1 MDTDGSFSESPT
13 LALLQPDDAVG
24 TGLVVSEEAWL
35 GFRATVSAVL
45 LLELLLGVG
54 GNLTVL
60 VLYCGHCSLLESVS
74 HAVTLSLHTLDLLL
88 CLLCLPATA
97 MLLLLGGGSS
107 PHHVLLCCLHE
118 SAATFASVGTALN
131 LLLIS
136 LDRYDISVRPANR
149 LLTPRRAAFLL
160 TAVWVVSLTL
170 PVLPFVEAGLGSG
183 PTDSVPV
190 NSNSTLLCSQLQ
202 GSLQAHLFLQAPIFL
217 CSLVV
222 MLFTYS
228 RILQA
233 LRIRIGHPARAQR
246 GATQLVQRRW
256 QRRKK
261 SSRSPDP
268 VTKTVSV
275 SPPPLSTG
283 PLVASDTIT
292 TITMNTETN
301 TPSLNTPLS
310 PPSTEA
316 TVTTPFAL
324 SPNIGLSLAAAPLN
338 PLPPL
343 STIATPSNHNP
354 NVSTINTPL
363 PPTISTISIQLN
375 SNPTTPTITTNLN
388 PNSNTSTVSRPLT
401 PNPHTSTVSFPQ
413 NTNRIISTISIP
425 LNSNPTLTTSDIC
438 FPENPN
444 PTAPTITTNLH
455 PNTSTSTISFPLNPN
470 PTISTIFVSPNPSPS
485 SSTTTIPP
493 SASHNPASSILTIPP
508 NPSPSMST
516 ITTPLKHTV
525 SSTAL
530 PINPS
535 PTIPTTLLSPTATP
549 APASVG
555 VGASVS
561 AILALRRA
569 VRRHR
574 DRRERQKRVFRMSV
588 IIVLSFLLC
597 WAPLSVTPLLHL
609 AIGPSDWLE
618 RLRVCFLVLA
628 YWTVVLH
635 PLLYAFTRQK
645 LRKVLHTRLRRL
657 RNNNNNNTHTMAKV
671 KQRNRRKHRADC
683 SDATDRCLMEAV
695 RE

>member
-1 MDTDGSFSESPT
+1 METDGSITEGPGFP
-13 LALLQPDDAVG
+13 LLQASDGVG
-24 TGLVVSEEAWL
+24 TGLAEQEGAWL

-88 CLLCLPATA
+88 CLLCLPVTAT
-97 MLLLLGGGSS
+97 LLLLGGASI
-107 PHHVLLCCLHE
+107 PHHTLLCCLHE

-160 TAVWVVSLTL
+160 TGVWVVSLTVPL
-170 PVLPFVEAGLGSG
+170 LPFVEAGFVSG
-183 PTDSVPV
+183 LSAEVAVHT
-190 NSNSTLLCSQLQ
+190 NSTVLCSEWA
-202 GSLQAHLFLQAPIFL
+202 GTLQAHLLLQVPVFL
-217 CSLVV
+217 CSLAV

-233 LRIRIGHPARAQR
+233 LRIRIGHPPRSQRDARRPA
-246 GATQLVQRRW
+246 RRLW
-256 QRRKK
+256 QRKK
-261 SSRSPDP
+261 RSVRSPDHRTRTTP
-268 VTKTVSV
+268 I

-301 TPSLNTPLS
+301 TPSVNTPLS
-310 PPSTEA
+310 PTPTISI
-316 TVTTPFAL
+316 VTTPL
-324 SPNIGLSLAAAPLN
+324 SP
-338 PLPPL
+338 
-343 STIATPSNHNP
+343 
-354 NVSTINTPL
+354 
-363 PPTISTISIQLN
+363 
-375 SNPTTPTITTNLN
+375 TPTV
-388 PNSNTSTVSRPLT
+388 TSTT
-401 PNPHTSTVSFPQ
+401 TS
-413 NTNRIISTISIP
+413 P
-425 LNSNPTLTTSDIC
+425 LNSNPAISV
-438 FPENPN
+438 
-444 PTAPTITTNLH
+444 TAT
-455 PNTSTSTISFPLNPN
+455 PL
-470 PTISTIFVSPNPSPS
+470 SPS
-485 SSTTTIPP
+485 SAIATIT
-493 SASHNPASSILTIPP
+493 SSLPP
-508 NPSPSMST
+508 NPSST
-516 ITTPLKHTV
+516 IVTSLSPTTTVSHVTTPL
-525 SSTAL
+525 
-530 PINPS
+530 S
-535 PTIPTTLLSPTATP
+535 PTRAHNPP
-549 APASVG
+549 SVG

-574 DRRERQKRVFRMSV
+574 DRRERQKRVFRMS
-588 IIVLSFLLC
+588 IIIILSFLLC
-597 WAPLSVTPLLHL
+597 WAPLSITPLLLL

-618 RLRVCFLVLA
+618 RLRLCFLVLA

-657 RNNNNNNTHTMAKV
+657 RTNNTHTLIRTNT
-671 KQRNRRKHRADC
+671 RNRRKHRADC
-683 SDATDRCLMEAV
+683 SDATDRCLTEAT

>member
-1 MDTDGSFSESPT
+1 MMVSMETDGSITEGPG
-13 LALLQPDDAVG
+13 LPLLQASDGVG
-24 TGLVVSEEAWL
+24 AGLPEHDGAWL

-88 CLLCLPATA
+88 CLLCLPVTAT
-97 MLLLLGGGSS
+97 LLLLGGASI
-107 PHHVLLCCLHE
+107 PHHTLLCCLHE

-160 TAVWVVSLTL
+160 TGVWVVSLTVPL
-170 PVLPFVEAGLGSG
+170 LPFVEAGFVSG
-183 PTDSVPV
+183 LTEGVAV
-190 NSNSTLLCSQLQ
+190 HSNSTVLCSEWVGTLQ
-202 GSLQAHLFLQAPIFL
+202 IHLLLQVPVFL
-217 CSLVV
+217 CSLSV

-233 LRIRIGHPARAQR
+233 LRIRIGHPPRSQRDARRPAQR
-246 GATQLVQRRW
+246 LW
-256 QRRKK
+256 QRRKRAV
-261 SSRSPDP
+261 RSPDHTRRTTP
-268 VTKTVSV
+268 I

-301 TPSLNTPLS
+301 TPSMNTPLS
-310 PPSTEA
+310 PTPTISI
-316 TVTTPFAL
+316 VTTPL
-324 SPNIGLSLAAAPLN
+324 SPTPTIGLSLVSTPLSPSRSLPTINTPN
-338 PLPPL
+338 PNTSTITTQLYSNPAISTLTTSLHSNTPSTITLPPNPTPAISITATSL
-343 STIATPSNHNP
+343 SPNSAISTITSPLSPNPTVSTIATP
-354 NVSTINTPL
+354 
-363 PPTISTISIQLN
+363 
-375 SNPTTPTITTNLN
+375 
-388 PNSNTSTVSRPLT
+388 
-401 PNPHTSTVSFPQ
+401 
-413 NTNRIISTISIP
+413 
-425 LNSNPTLTTSDIC
+425 
-438 FPENPN
+438 
-444 PTAPTITTNLH
+444 
-455 PNTSTSTISFPLNPN
+455 
-470 PTISTIFVSPNPSPS
+470 
-485 SSTTTIPP
+485 
-493 SASHNPASSILTIPP
+493 
-508 NPSPSMST
+508 
-516 ITTPLKHTV
+516 
-525 SSTAL
+525 
-530 PINPS
+530 
-535 PTIPTTLLSPTATP
+535 LSPTPIVSLATTP
-549 APASVG
+549 QSPPRAHNPPSVG

-588 IIVLSFLLC
+588 IIILSFLLC
-597 WAPLSVTPLLHL
+597 WAPLSITPLLLL

-618 RLRVCFLVLA
+618 RLRLCFLVLA

-657 RNNNNNNTHTMAKV
+657 RTNNTHTLIRTNT
-671 KQRNRRKHRADC
+671 QNRRKHRADC
-683 SDATDRCLMEAV
+683 SDATDRCLTEAT

>member
-1 MDTDGSFSESPT
+1 MIVSMETDGSFSEGPT
-13 LALLQPDDAVG
+13 LTLLQSNDGVG
-24 TGLVVSEEAWL
+24 AGLVKPEEAWL

-74 HAVTLSLHTLDLLL
+74 HAVTLSLHMLDLLL
-88 CLLCLPATA
+88 CLLCLPITA
-97 MLLLLGGGSS
+97 ILLLLGGASS

-149 LLTPRRAAFLL
+149 LLTQRRAAFLL
-160 TAVWVVSLTL
+160 AGVWVVSLTL

-183 PTDSVPV
+183 ATHGSPV
-190 NSNSTLLCSQLQ
+190 YSNSTLMCSQLV
-202 GSLQAHLFLQAPIFL
+202 GTLQAHLFLQAPIFL
-217 CSLVV
+217 CSLAV

-246 GATQLVQRRW
+246 GTTRLVRRPW
-256 QRRKK
+256 QHRKRSAK
-261 SSRSPDP
+261 SPDHM
-268 VTKTVSV
+268 TKTVSV

-292 TITMNTETN
+292 TVTMNTETN
-301 TPSLNTPLS
+301 TPSVSTPRS
-310 PPSTEA
+310 PTPTTA
-316 TVTTPFAL
+316 TTATTPF
-324 SPNIGLSLAAAPLN
+324 
-338 PLPPL
+338 
-343 STIATPSNHNP
+343 T
-354 NVSTINTPL
+354 
-363 PPTISTISIQLN
+363 
-375 SNPTTPTITTNLN
+375 
-388 PNSNTSTVSRPLT
+388 LT
-401 PNPHTSTVSFPQ
+401 PNVGF
-413 NTNRIISTISIP
+413 IP
-425 LNSNPTLTTSDIC
+425 L
-438 FPENPN
+438 
-444 PTAPTITTNLH
+444 
-455 PNTSTSTISFPLNPN
+455 
-470 PTISTIFVSPNPSPS
+470 NPSPS
-485 SSTTTIPP
+485 I
-493 SASHNPASSILTIPP
+493 
-508 NPSPSMST
+508 ST
-516 ITTPLKHTV
+516 ITTPLKHTT

-530 PINPS
+530 PCNPS
-535 PTIPTTLLSPTATP
+535 PTISTTPLSPS
-549 APASVG
+549 APHAPPSVG

-597 WAPLSVTPLLHL
+597 WAPLSITPLLHL

-645 LRKVLHTRLRRL
+645 LRKVLHTRLHRL
-657 RNNNNNNTHTMAKV
+657 RNNNTHTTGRI

-683 SDATDRCLMEAV
+683 SDTTDRCLMEAV

>member
-1 MDTDGSFSESPT
+1 MIVSMETDGSFSEGPT
-13 LALLQPDDAVG
+13 LTLLQSSDSVG
-24 TGLVVSEEAWL
+24 AGLVETEEAWL

-88 CLLCLPATA
+88 CLLCLPITA
-97 MLLLLGGGSS
+97 VLLLLGGASS

-160 TAVWVVSLTL
+160 AGVWMVSLTL

-183 PTDSVPV
+183 ATDRAPIY
-190 NSNSTLLCSQLQ
+190 SNSTLLCSQLV
-202 GSLQAHLFLQAPIFL
+202 GTLQAHLFLQAPIFL
-217 CSLVV
+217 CSLAV

-246 GATQLVQRRW
+246 GSTQLVRRPW
-256 QRRKK
+256 QLRKK
-261 SSRSPDP
+261 SARSPDHM
-268 VTKTVSV
+268 TKTVSV

-292 TITMNTETN
+292 TVTMNTETN
-301 TPSLNTPLS
+301 TPSVNTPLS
-310 PPSTEA
+310 PTPSTA
-316 TVTTPFAL
+316 TANVPL
-324 SPNIGLSLAAAPLN
+324 VGLSFGAVPLN
-338 PLPPL
+338 PMP
-343 STIATPSNHNP
+343 T
-354 NVSTINTPL
+354 VSTINTPL
-363 PPTISTISIQLN
+363 NHNPNTSTINTPLH
-375 SNPTTPTITTNLN
+375 PTITTTTIALNPSPPRSTITTHLN
-388 PNSNTSTVSRPLT
+388 PNSNTSTITIPLN
-401 PNPHTSTVSFPQ
+401 PNSS
-413 NTNRIISTISIP
+413 ISTIISHINSHSTTSTLSFP
-425 LNSNPTLTTSDIC
+425 LNPNLNPTTNTPTS
-438 FPENPN
+438 
-444 PTAPTITTNLH
+444 
-455 PNTSTSTISFPLNPN
+455 SISFPLNPN
-470 PTISTIFVSPNPSPS
+470 PTISTIFVSPKPSPSTSSSTIPPSHTPVASTITIPLNPSPS
-485 SSTTTIPP
+485 V
-493 SASHNPASSILTIPP
+493 
-508 NPSPSMST
+508 ST
-516 ITTPLKHTV
+516 ITTPLKHTA

-530 PINPS
+530 PLNPS
-535 PTIPTTLLSPTATP
+535 PTISTTPLSPTTTH
-549 APASVG
+549 APPSVG

-597 WAPLSVTPLLHL
+597 WAPLSITPLLHL

-657 RNNNNNNTHTMAKV
+657 RNKNNHTQAKARIA
-671 KQRNRRKHRADC
+671 QRNRRKHKADC